1 MADKEVK
8 ESDIQQNE
16 VFARLEA
23 EKDDTVKKPPPPPP
37 SSPPSSPPPSTRSR
51 SSGLFTLLLALIAA
65 GLGGYAVYTQFQQQ
79 RTGVDETL
87 RLSGNLDQLRL
98 QVEQGISQAAA
109 VEQQLDVIRE
119 AQNSRIQ
126 YIESA
131 LSSAQEQINATRTTT
146 GRDWLLAEVEYLLRM
161 ANQRILMDRDP
172 AGAVSLLHSSD
183 RILANAEDLTAHG
196 LRAAIALDI
205 ADLQAAGDLDVEGI
219 YLRIGAQINLVDDL
233 VRPVPRF
240 SPEMTDAASSEMTDA
255 ASPEMTDAASTDETG
270 GEDGGLT
277 GIASQFGQTLFKLVD
292 FRRNMPEVMPILPPE
307 EEYYLRQNLILKLQM
322 AQLALLREKQQV
334 FQSNIA
340 EAVDWLDR
348 YFKDSD
354 RLTIA
359 MRQSL
364 EELRSVE
371 VLRILPDVSRSLRE
385 VRQLLSDFHRQ
396 EAAGKTDIQAE
407 NTRDNRTE

>member
-16 VFARLEA
+16 VFARLES
-23 EKDDTVKKPPPPPP
+23 EKDDTAKKPPPPPP
-37 SSPPSSPPPSTRSR
+37 SPPPPRTRSR
-51 SSGLFTLLLALIAA
+51 SSGLFTLLLALIAT

-126 YIESA
+126 DIESA
-131 LSSAQEQINATRTTT
+131 LSSAQEQINASRTTT

-205 ADLQAAGDLDVEGI
+205 AGLQAAGELDVEGI

-233 VRPVPRF
+233 VRPVPQY
-240 SPEMTDAASSEMTDA
+240 SPEMTDAV
-255 ASPEMTDAASTDETG
+255 STDETG
-270 GEDGGLT
+270 VEDGGLA
-277 GIASQFGQTLFKLVD
+277 GMASQFGQTLFKLVD
-292 FRRNMPEVMPILPPE
+292 FRRNIPEVMPILPPE

-354 RLTIA
+354 GLTIA

-396 EAAGKTDIQAE
+396 EAAGKTDIQGE
-407 NTRDNRTE
+407 NTRDNRTEQ

>member
-16 VFARLEA
+16 VFVRLEA
-23 EKDDTVKKPPPPPP
+23 EKDDTVQKSPPT
-37 SSPPSSPPPSTRSR
+37 PPSSPPPPRTRSR
-51 SSGLFTLLLALIAA
+51 SSGLFTLLLSLLAA

-98 QVEQGISQAAA
+98 QVEQGVSQAAA

-126 YIESA
+126 DIESA
-131 LSSAQEQINATRTTT
+131 LSSAQEQINASRTTT

-205 ADLQAAGDLDVEGI
+205 AGLQAAGDLDVEGI
-219 YLRIGAQINLVDDL
+219 YVRIGAQINLVDDL
-233 VRPVPRF
+233 VRPVPQY
-240 SPEMTDAASSEMTDA
+240 SPELSDD
-255 ASPEMTDAASTDETG
+255 ASTDETSV
-270 GEDGGLT
+270 EDGSLT
-277 GIASQFGQTLFKLVD
+277 GMASQFGQTLFKLVD
-292 FRRNMPEVMPILPPE
+292 FRRNIPEVMPILPPE

-340 EAVDWLDR
+340 AAVDWLDR

-354 RLTIA
+354 ELTIA

-385 VRQLLSDFHRQ
+385 VRQLQSDFHRQ
-396 EAAGKTDIQAE
+396 EAASKADIQGE
-407 NTRDNRTE
+407 KTRDNRTEQ

>member
-8 ESDIQQNE
+8 ASDIQQNE

-23 EKDDTVKKPPPPPP
+23 EKDDTVQKSPPT
-37 SSPPSSPPPSTRSR
+37 PPSSPPPPPRTISR
-51 SSGLFTLLLALIAA
+51 SSGLFTLLLSLLAA

-98 QVEQGISQAAA
+98 QVEQGVSQAAA

-126 YIESA
+126 DIESA
-131 LSSAQEQINATRTTT
+131 LSSAQEQINASRTTT

-205 ADLQAAGDLDVEGI
+205 AGLQAAGDLDVEGI

-233 VRPVPRF
+233 VRPVPQY
-240 SPEMTDAASSEMTDA
+240 SPELSDD
-255 ASPEMTDAASTDETG
+255 ASTDETSD
-270 GEDGGLT
+270 EDGSLT
-277 GIASQFGQTLFKLVD
+277 GMASQFGQTLFKLVD
-292 FRRNMPEVMPILPPE
+292 FRRNIPEVMPILPPE

-340 EAVDWLDR
+340 AAVDWLDR

-354 RLTIA
+354 ELTIA

-385 VRQLLSDFHRQ
+385 VRQLQSDFHRQ
-396 EAAGKTDIQAE
+396 EAASKADIQGE
-407 NTRDNRTE
+407 KTRDNRTEQ

>member
-8 ESDIQQNE
+8 ASDIQQNE

-23 EKDDTVKKPPPPPP
+23 EKDDTVQKSPPT
-37 SSPPSSPPPSTRSR
+37 PPSSPPPPRTRSR
-51 SSGLFTLLLALIAA
+51 SSGLFTLLLSLLAA

-98 QVEQGISQAAA
+98 QVEQGVSQAAA

-126 YIESA
+126 DIESA
-131 LSSAQEQINATRTTT
+131 LSSAQEQINASRTTT

-205 ADLQAAGDLDVEGI
+205 AGLQAAGDLDVEGI

-233 VRPVPRF
+233 VRPVPQY
-240 SPEMTDAASSEMTDA
+240 SPELSDD
-255 ASPEMTDAASTDETG
+255 ASTDETSD
-270 GEDGGLT
+270 EDGSLT
-277 GIASQFGQTLFKLVD
+277 GMASQFGQTLFKLVD
-292 FRRNMPEVMPILPPE
+292 FRRNIPEVMPILPPE

-340 EAVDWLDR
+340 AAVDWLDR

-354 RLTIA
+354 ELTIA

-385 VRQLLSDFHRQ
+385 VRQLQSDFHRQ
-396 EAAGKTDIQAE
+396 EAASKADIQGE
-407 NTRDNRTE
+407 KTRDNRTEQ

>member
-8 ESDIQQNE
+8 ESGIQQNE

-37 SSPPSSPPPSTRSR
+37 SSPPPPRTRSR
-51 SSGLFTLLLALIAA
+51 SSGLFALLLALIAT

-79 RTGVDETL
+79 RTGVEETL
-87 RLSGNLDQLRL
+87 RLSGNLDLLRL
-98 QVEQGISQAAA
+98 QVKQGISQVAA

-126 YIESA
+126 EIESA
-131 LSSAQEQINATRTTT
+131 LASAQEQINASRTTT

-233 VRPVPRF
+233 VRPVPQY
-240 SPEMTDAASSEMTDA
+240 SPEMTE
-255 ASPEMTDAASTDETG
+255 AASTDESG
-270 GEDGGLT
+270 VEDGGLT
-277 GIASQFGQTLFKLVD
+277 GMASQFGQTLFKLVD
-292 FRRNMPEVMPILPPE
+292 FRRNIPEVMPILPPE

-354 RLTIA
+354 KLTIA

-396 EAAGKTDIQAE
+396 EAAGKTDIQGE

>member
-8 ESDIQQNE
+8 ESGIQQNE

-37 SSPPSSPPPSTRSR
+37 SSPPPPRTRSR
-51 SSGLFTLLLALIAA
+51 SSGLFTLLLALSAT

-79 RTGVDETL
+79 RTSVEETL
-87 RLSGNLDQLRL
+87 RLSGNLDLLRL
-98 QVEQGISQAAA
+98 QVKQGISQAAA

-126 YIESA
+126 EIESA
-131 LSSAQEQINATRTTT
+131 LSSALEQINASRTTT

-205 ADLQAAGDLDVEGI
+205 AGLQAAGDLDVEGI

-233 VRPVPRF
+233 VRPVPQY
-240 SPEMTDAASSEMTDA
+240 SPEMTDAV
-255 ASPEMTDAASTDETG
+255 STDETG
-270 GEDGGLT
+270 VEDGGLT
-277 GIASQFGQTLFKLVD
+277 GMASQFGQTLFKLVD
-292 FRRNMPEVMPILPPE
+292 FRRNIPEVMPILPPE

-354 RLTIA
+354 GLTIA

-396 EAAGKTDIQAE
+396 DAAGKTDIQGE

>member
-23 EKDDTVKKPPPPPP
+23 EKDDTVKKQPPPPP
-37 SSPPSSPPPSTRSR
+37 SSPPPRTRSR
-51 SSGLFTLLLALIAA
+51 SSGLFTLLLSLIAT

-126 YIESA
+126 EIESA
-131 LSSAQEQINATRTTT
+131 LASAQEQINASRTTT

-205 ADLQAAGDLDVEGI
+205 AGLQAAGDLDVEGI

-233 VRPVPRF
+233 VRPVPQY
-240 SPEMTDAASSEMTDA
+240 
-255 ASPEMTDAASTDETG
+255 SPEMTDAASTDETG
-270 GEDGGLT
+270 IEDDGLT
-277 GIASQFGQTLFKLVD
+277 GMASQFGQTLFKLVD
-292 FRRNMPEVMPILPPE
+292 FRRNIPEVMPILPPE

-396 EAAGKTDIQAE
+396 EAAGKTDIQGE
-407 NTRDNRTE
+407 DTRDNRTE

>member
-23 EKDDTVKKPPPPPP
+23 EKDDTVKKSPPPPP
-37 SSPPSSPPPSTRSR
+37 SSPPPPPRTRSR
-51 SSGLFTLLLALIAA
+51 SSGLFTLLLSLLAA

-98 QVEQGISQAAA
+98 QVEQGVSQAAA

-126 YIESA
+126 DIESA
-131 LSSAQEQINATRTTT
+131 LSSAQEQINASRTTT

-205 ADLQAAGDLDVEGI
+205 AGLQAAGDLDVEGI

-233 VRPVPRF
+233 VRPVPQY
-240 SPEMTDAASSEMTDA
+240 SPELSDD
-255 ASPEMTDAASTDETG
+255 ASTDETSV
-270 GEDGGLT
+270 EDGSLT
-277 GIASQFGQTLFKLVD
+277 GMASQFGQTLFKLVD
-292 FRRNMPEVMPILPPE
+292 FRRNIPEVMPILPPE

-340 EAVDWLDR
+340 AAVDWLDR

-354 RLTIA
+354 ELTIA

-396 EAAGKTDIQAE
+396 EAASKADIQGE
-407 NTRDNRTE
+407 KTQDNRTEQ

>member
-8 ESDIQQNE
+8 ESGIQQNE

-37 SSPPSSPPPSTRSR
+37 SSPPPPRTRSR
-51 SSGLFTLLLALIAA
+51 SSGLFTLLLALIAT

-79 RTGVDETL
+79 RTGADETL

-126 YIESA
+126 DIESA
-131 LSSAQEQINATRTTT
+131 LASAQEQINASRTTT

-205 ADLQAAGDLDVEGI
+205 AGLQAAGDLDVEGI

-233 VRPVPRF
+233 VRPVPQY
-240 SPEMTDAASSEMTDA
+240 
-255 ASPEMTDAASTDETG
+255 SPEMTDAASTDETG
-270 GEDGGLT
+270 VEDGGLT
-277 GIASQFGQTLFKLVD
+277 GMASQFGQTLFKLVD
-292 FRRNMPEVMPILPPE
+292 FRRNIPEVMPILPPE

-354 RLTIA
+354 GLTIA

-396 EAAGKTDIQAE
+396 DAAGKTDIQGE

>member
-8 ESDIQQNE
+8 ERDIQQNE

-37 SSPPSSPPPSTRSR
+37 SSPPPPRTRSR
-51 SSGLFTLLLALIAA
+51 SSGLFTLLLALIAT

-87 RLSGNLDQLRL
+87 RLSGNLDQVRL
-98 QVEQGISQAAA
+98 QVEQGISQTAA

-126 YIESA
+126 DIESA
-131 LSSAQEQINATRTTT
+131 LSSAQEQINASRTTT

-205 ADLQAAGDLDVEGI
+205 AGLQAAGDLDVEGI

-233 VRPVPRF
+233 VRPVPQY
-240 SPEMTDAASSEMTDA
+240 SPEMTDAV
-255 ASPEMTDAASTDETG
+255 STDETSV
-270 GEDGGLT
+270 EDGGLT
-277 GIASQFGQTLFKLVD
+277 GMASQFGQTLFKLVD
-292 FRRNMPEVMPILPPE
+292 FRRNIPEVMPILPPE

-354 RLTIA
+354 GLTIA

-396 EAAGKTDIQAE
+396 EAAGKTDIQGE
-407 NTRDNRTE
+407 NTRDNRTEQ

>member
-8 ESDIQQNE
+8 ESGIQQNE

-37 SSPPSSPPPSTRSR
+37 SSPPPPRTRSR
-51 SSGLFTLLLALIAA
+51 SSGLFTLLLALIAT
-65 GLGGYAVYTQFQQQ
+65 GLGGYAVYSQFQQQ

-87 RLSGNLDQLRL
+87 KLSGNLDQLRL

-126 YIESA
+126 DIESV
-131 LSSAQEQINATRTTT
+131 LSSAQEQINASRTTT

-172 AGAVSLLHSSD
+172 AGALSLLHSSD

-219 YLRIGAQINLVDDL
+219 YVRIGAQINLVDDL
-233 VRPVPRF
+233 VRPVPQY
-240 SPEMTDAASSEMTDA
+240 SPEMTDAV
-255 ASPEMTDAASTDETG
+255 STKETG
-270 GEDGGLT
+270 VEDSGLT
-277 GIASQFGQTLFKLVD
+277 GMASQFGQTLFKLVD
-292 FRRNMPEVMPILPPE
+292 FRRNIPEVMPILPPE

-340 EAVDWLDR
+340 EAIDWLDR

-354 RLTIA
+354 GLTIA

-396 EAAGKTDIQAE
+396 EAAGKTDIQGE